1 MRSSSNVVGEEWEN
15 DEGGGGG
22 VGGGNGGGDGSG
34 NGGADGV
41 CGVAVEVKIGAVNG
55 FSDGFG
61 VHGEDFE
68 SEADRK
74 RKIRNARRREQR
86 AAKRKQIK
94 LEKQMMAQQMRR
106 EEELSANKTIT
117 TTMTMIATTTTATT
131 STTPETMM
139 MMTTTT
145 TPALSKVQKTDND
158 PVDDAMSKI
167 KNNLLPTSMVAAE
180 EKSVGVVGDGG
191 GGCDGGGSGG
201 GSGSSGSGNAGA
213 LNDASIA
220 LKLTV
225 VSQNTRC
232 LKHFVR
238 VFLTD
243 KATDLQTARHTI
255 RPIHI

>member
-1 MRSSSNVVGEEWEN
+1 
-15 DEGGGGG
+15 
-22 VGGGNGGGDGSG
+22 
-34 NGGADGV
+34 
-41 CGVAVEVKIGAVNG
+41 
-55 FSDGFG
+55 
-61 VHGEDFE
+61 
-68 SEADRK
+68 
-74 RKIRNARRREQR
+74 
-86 AAKRKQIK
+86 
-94 LEKQMMAQQMRR
+94 
-106 EEELSANKTIT
+106 
-117 TTMTMIATTTTATT
+117 
-131 STTPETMM
+131 
-139 MMTTTT
+139 
-145 TPALSKVQKTDND
+145 
-158 PVDDAMSKI
+158 MSKI

-191 GGCDGGGSGG
+191 GGGSGG

>member
-15 DEGGGGG
+15 DEGGGG

-139 MMTTTT
+139 MKTTTT
-145 TPALSKVQKTDND
+145 TPALSKVQKTDKD

-167 KNNLLPTSMVAAE
+167 RNNLLPTSMVAAE